1 MKFLKL
7 IAIILC
13 ISMLAVAFVGC
24 NGGTTPETPTEPE
37 NPPVDDVPP
46 SQEPYFE
53 RKFVSFSSYM
63 NDRLQVKE
71 ITEHY
76 HMAARFTIKEG
87 FAERISVFGTIGDLT
102 LSIYKWTKDYDTT
115 VAGTPLKQK
124 VYKYEDLTHFEP
136 GGGACNF
143 ELEFDGEEIGPGNYL
158 YVLSHVEGSTK
169 RASVYTNM
177 GWTSKT
183 LPEDYSSYKINTY
196 INGSYNGNEVVY
208 ANVVLHTPAE
218 KPAEPALELKK
229 DEGAVKVIL
238 LGGQSNAVGVSL
250 VSELQKNVSPEKFA
264 EYTNGYSNV
273 QIMYNNCSGYYSSE
287 FVNVKLGQGVD
298 PNYFGPELGIAEY
311 LAENFPN
318 EKFYIIKYAMGGSVL
333 ETQWFNAK
341 ANAPLDL
348 LLGLEAFA
356 KQGIQSLKNQGL
368 DPKIIGFVWN
378 QGESDAIH
386 LNQAHRYYA
395 NQEGLVNYVRY
406 VFEADASV
414 NGIAFFD
421 AGIVGNLWPVY
432 SYVNIQKYQY
442 SVTSPLNFYIET
454 TDYPEINTLKENAD
468 MAHYDCLA
476 MIKLGHLYGAEIAK
490 VIK

>member
-13 ISMLAVAFVGC
+13 ISMLAAAFVGC
-24 NGGTTPETPTEPE
+24 NGGNTPDEPTNPDEP
-37 NPPVDDVPP
+37 PIDDVPP
-46 SQEPYFE
+46 EEEPYYE

-87 FAERISVFGTIGDLT
+87 FAERISVFGTIGDITLT
-102 LSIYKWTKDYDTT
+102 LYKWTKDYETT

-124 VYKYEDLTHFEP
+124 VYKYEDLTHFEA

-143 ELEFDGEEIGPGNYL
+143 ELEFDGDEIGPGSYL
-158 YVLSHVEGSTK
+158 YVLSNVEGSTK

-177 GWTSKT
+177 GWTTKT
-183 LPEDYSSYKINTY
+183 LPEDYDAYKINTY
-196 INGSYNGNEVVY
+196 VNGSFNGNEVVY

-218 KPAEPALELKK
+218 KPAETPLELKT

-250 VSELQKNVSPEKFA
+250 NSELQKNVSAEKYA
-264 EYTNGYSNV
+264 EYVNGYSNV
-273 QIMYNNCSGYYSSE
+273 QIMYNNCSGYYSNE

-298 PNYFGPELGIAEY
+298 PNYFGPELGLAEY
-311 LAENFPN
+311 LSENFPD
-318 EKFYIIKYAMGGSVL
+318 ETFYIIKYAMGGSVL
-333 ETQWFNAK
+333 ETQWYNGKNGVA
-341 ANAPLDL
+341 LEL
-348 LLGLEAFA
+348 LLGLESFA
-356 KQGIQSLKNQGL
+356 NEGLQKLKDQGL
-368 DPKIIGFVWN
+368 NPKIIGFMWN

-395 NQEGLVNYVRY
+395 NQEGLVSYVREK
-406 VFEADASV
+406 FASDASV

-442 SVTSPLNFYIET
+442 SLTSPINFYIET
-454 TDYPEINTLKENAD
+454 TDHSDINTLKENND

-476 MIKLGHLYGAEIAK
+476 MIKLGQLYGAEIAK